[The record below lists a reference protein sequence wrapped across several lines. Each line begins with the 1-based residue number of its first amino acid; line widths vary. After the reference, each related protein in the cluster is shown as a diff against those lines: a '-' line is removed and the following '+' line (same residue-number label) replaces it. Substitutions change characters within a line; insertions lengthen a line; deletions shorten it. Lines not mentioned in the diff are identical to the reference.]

1 MVRAAHN
8 QMACTAQ
15 VALPGLKRTCVSQDF
30 LKSAVNAYQESQG
43 QSHSGQQNAGNNQV
57 LRTLYL
63 PQLWT
68 PLTSTMPKHAV
79 FPLNLYRTM
88 CYWMADDRPEV
99 TLA

>member
-57 LRTLYL
+57 LRMLDSPSTLDPADVDNAQTRSL
-63 PQLWT
+63 PSESIPYYVL
-68 PLTSTMPKHAV
+68 
-79 FPLNLYRTM
+79 LNG
-88 CYWMADDRPEV
+88 
-99 TLA
+99 